1 LCIEAALAGL
11 GTAWVSAMMVEKEL
25 QAGLLVTTA
34 PPVLDGSVYYLLSDM
49 PFEQDVRK
57 VAFLAW
63 LTQQL

>member
-1 LCIEAALAGL
+1 
-11 GTAWVSAMMVEKEL
+11 MMVEKEL